1 MKVVQEIVA
10 YFDRRG
16 VLSSNQMRK
25 LLDKGFLA
33 ADAPPTMTGL
43 SDMVGSTFYF
53 RMRGTVEGS
62 VWGTDVYT
70 SDSTLAAAAVHA
82 GLLKPEENA
91 IVKVTIVA
99 PPTQFKGRS
108 RNGVT
113 SHNFGRYGSAYRLS
127 EI

>member
-1 MKVVQEIVA
+1 MKAVQELVA

-25 LLDKGFLA
+25 LLDQGFLA
-33 ADAPPTMTGL
+33 GDAPPTMTGL
-43 SDMVGSTFYF
+43 SDTVGSTFYF
-53 RMRGTVEGS
+53 RVRGTVEGQ

-70 SDSTLAAAAVHA
+70 SDSALAAAAVHA

-99 PPTQFKGRS
+99 SPAQFKGMA